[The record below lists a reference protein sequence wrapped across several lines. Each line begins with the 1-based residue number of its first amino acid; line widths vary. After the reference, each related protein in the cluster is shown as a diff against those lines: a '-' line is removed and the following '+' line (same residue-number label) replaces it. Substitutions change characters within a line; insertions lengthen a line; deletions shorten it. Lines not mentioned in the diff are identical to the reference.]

1 MTVDTG
7 GRRLIQ
13 TQQRYRP
20 RWRAHANFN
29 FQKAVFQMTLPS
41 ERAKYSAILDRPKLH
56 LPNGERIVIWTI
68 VNVEVWD
75 IARPMPRQVLVPP
88 TGVTT
93 LPDVPNWSW
102 HEYGMRVGFWRFH
115 ALYERLKIRP
125 SLSINAR
132 VCIDYP
138 RLAQACKD
146 AGWEF
151 MGHSFD
157 QRPMHGE
164 PDPTAMIE
172 RTVRTIQAF
181 TGKQPVGW
189 MGPGLT
195 ETYDTP
201 DHLKAAGIKYICD
214 WVWDDEPAEIQT
226 KHGPLFTLP
235 YSLDTNDIPV
245 MAVQYHEASYWT
257 QKCKDAF
264 DRLYEEGATRPK
276 ILAIAIHPYLSG
288 QPSRIKYL
296 EAIYDYFSKFNG
308 VLYWTGEE
316 ILDWYLKARK

>member
-1 MTVDTG
+1 M
-7 GRRLIQ
+7 
-13 TQQRYRP
+13 
-20 RWRAHANFN
+20 RALDAEFK
-29 FQKAVFQMTLPS
+29 FQKAVFHMALPS
-41 ERAKYSAILDRPKLH
+41 ERAKYSAIVDRPKLH
-56 LPNGERIVIWTI
+56 LPNGERVVIWTI

-102 HEYGMRVGFWRFH
+102 HEYGMRIGFWRFH

-125 SLSINAR
+125 SLSVNAR

-138 RLAQACKD
+138 RVAQACKD

-164 PDPTAMIE
+164 SDAVAMIE
-172 RTVRTIQAF
+172 RSVKTIREF
-181 TGKQPVGW
+181 TGKPPIGW

-201 DHLKAAGIKYICD
+201 DQLKAAGIKYICD
-214 WVWDDEPAEIQT
+214 WVWDDEPAEIET
-226 KHGPLFTLP
+226 KNGPLYTLP

-264 DRLYEEGATRPK
+264 DRLYEEGASRPK
-276 ILAIAIHPYLSG
+276 IMAIAIHPYLSG

-296 EAIYDYFSKFNG
+296 EAIYEYTAKFNG
-308 VLYWTGEE
+308 VLYWTGEQ
-316 ILDWYLKARK
+316 ILDWYLKARKK

>member
-1 MTVDTG
+1 
-7 GRRLIQ
+7 
-13 TQQRYRP
+13 
-20 RWRAHANFN
+20 
-29 FQKAVFQMTLPS
+29 MTLPS
-41 ERAKYSAILDRPKLH
+41 ERAKYSAIIDRPKLH

-75 IARPMPRQVLVPP
+75 IARAMPRQVLVPP

-132 VCIDYP
+132 VCLDYP
-138 RLAQACKD
+138 RVAQACKD

-157 QRPMHGE
+157 QRPMHSE
-164 PDPTAMIE
+164 ADPVAMIE
-172 RTVRTIQAF
+172 RSVKTIREF
-181 TGKQPVGW
+181 TGKPPIGW

-214 WVWDDEPAEIQT
+214 WAWDDEPAEIAT
-226 KHGPLFTLP
+226 KNGPLYTLP
-235 YSLDTNDIPV
+235 YSLETNDIPV
-245 MAVQYHEASYWT
+245 MAVQYHQAPTGRKS
-257 QKCKDAF
+257 A
-264 DRLYEEGATRPK
+264 K
-276 ILAIAIHPYLSG
+276 IPSIVYMKKAQPGRKLWPSPY
-288 QPSRIKYL
+288 
-296 EAIYDYFSKFNG
+296 
-308 VLYWTGEE
+308 
-316 ILDWYLKARK
+316 ILI

>member
-1 MTVDTG
+1 M
-7 GRRLIQ
+7 
-13 TQQRYRP
+13 
-20 RWRAHANFN
+20 RALDAEFK
-29 FQKAVFQMTLPS
+29 FQKAVFHMALPS
-41 ERAKYSAILDRPKLH
+41 ERAKYSAIVDRPKLH
-56 LPNGERIVIWTI
+56 LPNGERVVIWTI

-125 SLSINAR
+125 SLSVNAR

-138 RLAQACKD
+138 RVAQACKD

-164 PDPTAMIE
+164 SDAVAMIE
-172 RTVRTIQAF
+172 RSVKTIREF
-181 TGKQPVGW
+181 TGKPPIGW

-201 DHLKAAGIKYICD
+201 DQLKAAGIKYICD
-214 WVWDDEPAEIQT
+214 WVWDDEPAEIET
-226 KHGPLFTLP
+226 KNGPLYALP

-264 DRLYEEGATRPK
+264 DRLYEEGASRPK
-276 ILAIAIHPYLSG
+276 IMAIAIHPYLSG

-296 EAIYDYFSKFNG
+296 EAIYEYTAKFNG
-308 VLYWTGEE
+308 VLYWTGEQ
-316 ILDWYLKARK
+316 ILDWYLKARKK

>member
-1 MTVDTG
+1 M
-7 GRRLIQ
+7 
-13 TQQRYRP
+13 
-20 RWRAHANFN
+20 RAPDAEFK
-29 FQKAVFQMTLPS
+29 FQKAVFHMALPS
-41 ERAKYSAILDRPKLH
+41 ERAKYSAIVDRPKLH
-56 LPNGERIVIWTI
+56 LPNGERVVIWTI

-102 HEYGMRVGFWRFH
+102 HEYGMRIGFWRFH

-125 SLSINAR
+125 SLSVNAR

-138 RLAQACKD
+138 RVAQACKD

-164 PDPTAMIE
+164 SDAVAMIE
-172 RTVRTIQAF
+172 RSVKTIREF
-181 TGKQPVGW
+181 TGKPPIGW

-201 DHLKAAGIKYICD
+201 DQLKAAGIKYICD
-214 WVWDDEPAEIQT
+214 WVWDDEPAEIET
-226 KHGPLFTLP
+226 KNGPLYTLP

-264 DRLYEEGATRPK
+264 DRLYEEGASRPK
-276 ILAIAIHPYLSG
+276 IMAIAIHPYLSG

-296 EAIYDYFSKFNG
+296 EAIYEYTAKFNG
-308 VLYWTGEE
+308 VLYWTGEQ
-316 ILDWYLKARK
+316 ILDWYLKARKK

>member
-1 MTVDTG
+1 MC
-7 GRRLIQ
+7 GRRTLS
-13 TQQRYRP
+13 
-20 RWRAHANFN
+20 
-29 FQKAVFQMTLPS
+29 FQKAVYLVTLPV
-41 ERAKYSAILDRPKLH
+41 ERAKYSAIVDRPKLR
-56 LPNGERIVIWTI
+56 LPGGERIVIWTI

-93 LPDVPNWSW
+93 LPDVANWSW

-146 AGWEF
+146 SGWEF

-164 PDPTAMIE
+164 PDAAAMID
-172 RTVRTIQAF
+172 RTVKTIQAF
-181 TGKQPVGW
+181 TGKPPVGW

-201 DHLKAAGIKYICD
+201 DLLKAAGIRYICD
-214 WVWDDEPAEIQT
+214 WVWDDEPAEIET
-226 KHGPLFTLP
+226 KHGQLYTLP

-245 MAVQYHEASYWT
+245 MAVQHHEASYWT

-264 DRLYEEGATRPK
+264 DRLYEEGASRPK
-276 ILAIAIHPYLSG
+276 ILAIAVHPYLSG

-296 EAIYDYFSKFNG
+296 EAIYEYFSKFNG
-308 VLYWTGEE
+308 VLYWTGEQ
-316 ILDWYLKARK
+316 ILDWYLRARK

>member
-1 MTVDTG
+1 
-7 GRRLIQ
+7 
-13 TQQRYRP
+13 
-20 RWRAHANFN
+20 
-29 FQKAVFQMTLPS
+29 MTLPRD
-41 ERAKYSAILDRPKLH
+41 RARYSAIIDRPKLS
-56 LPNGERIVIWTI
+56 LPHHERIVVWTI

-75 IARPMPRQVLVPP
+75 ISRPMPRQVLVPP

-138 RLAQACKD
+138 RIAQACKD
-146 AGWEF
+146 SGWEF

-157 QRPMHGE
+157 QRPIHSE
-164 PDPTAMIE
+164 PDQLAMIQK
-172 RTVRTIQAF
+172 TVATIKEF
-181 TGKQPVGW
+181 TGKAPIGW

-201 DHLKAAGIKYICD
+201 DFLKEAGIKYTCD
-214 WVWDDEPAEIQT
+214 WVWDDEPAEIET
-226 KHGPLFTLP
+226 KHGPFYTLP
-235 YSLDTNDIPV
+235 YTMETNDIPV
-245 MAVQYHEASYWT
+245 MAVQYHEAPYFA
-257 QKCKDAF
+257 QKCKDTF
-264 DRLYEEGATRPK
+264 DRLYEEGASRPK
-276 ILAIAIHPYLSG
+276 IMAIAIHPYLSG

-296 EAIYDYFSKFNG
+296 ESIYEYMAKFDG
-308 VLYWTGEE
+308 VLYWTGEQ
-316 ILDWYLKARK
+316 ILDWYLKAKK